1 MLSFGFP
8 FNFQEKQ
15 MTSSLG
21 EALKGA
27 LAKQW
32 ASDDEAHGK
41 MEQAQ
46 KTGKRLFAPTNNITR
61 ATFDLINR
69 HPAARVE
76 ILGRLKAD
84 GYNGNSVS
92 SLITQMLRQGM
103 VVLGSDGKL
112 RTTVPKYVPLKPWK
126 YRAVAQTK
134 PKIVL
139 RKKEAREEPQRPVS
153 TPSPVWS
160 VDDVLTQLNIRQ
172 ARAVYDELHKIF
184 GDAK

>member
-1 MLSFGFP
+1 
-8 FNFQEKQ
+8 

-46 KTGKRLFAPTNNITR
+46 RTGPRLFAPTNNITR
-61 ATFDLINR
+61 ATFDLISR

-76 ILGRLKAD
+76 ILNRLKAD
-84 GYNGNSVS
+84 GYKPNSVS

-103 VVLGSDGKL
+103 VVMGSDGKL
-112 RTTVPKYVPLKPWK
+112 RTTIPKYVPLKPWK
-126 YRAVAQTK
+126 HKPVVQTK

-139 RKKEAREEPQRPVS
+139 KKKEAKGEPQQPVS
-153 TPSPVWS
+153 ISSPVWS

-184 GDAK
+184 GGAK